1 MKKFIVN
8 NYFKI
13 LVFIVYTI
21 GLYFLYRLCKFG
33 IRKDLYLGLVCFI
46 IFIILSV
53 LLVKKEHLKS
63 LLCLLL
69 PTIIFGS
76 MIVYCAIPYNGALA
90 WKIDEWK
97 NKEEITLKHNML
109 YEDGLEGIFLDLDLV
124 DDLYVSNKLI
134 VEFNDDGKVLKI
146 DGFLYGKNSLGN
158 KKSYLISYDVDKSDK
173 VVVYK
178 NGYTNGNYEEDKLVK
193 PMFDIYKKINF
204 KSIPSKGR
212 HRLVYQGKQRFYS
225 SNNLKIINGKMSNC
239 IEGYALSIDEMNY
252 VIKPEKIDEYTLKKE
267 QLDKSVLEAKK
278 RDSWYLD
285 KSDGTMYYFLD
296 DKHGYSLEVT
306 DAALG
311 SRFYV
316 FNSSNDG
323 GITFNRVNDDPFLS
337 DLGVAE
343 GIVFV
348 DEKLGFI
355 GLTNGSMSSSSLFVT
370 RDGGI
375 SFELIKLDLSNVILP
390 KRSGNYSYSD
400 YLYYN
405 MVEVK
410 DDCLSIR
417 VSLDA
422 SDNLGIVYKSI
433 DQGKT
438 WQYDYV
444 INE

>member
-8 NYFKI
+8 KI

-33 IRKDLYLGLVCFI
+33 IRKDLYLGLVCLILFI
-46 IFIILSV
+46 VLSI
-53 LLVKKEHLKS
+53 LLVRKEHLKS
-63 LLCLLL
+63 LLCLLV
-69 PTIIFGS
+69 PTVIFGS
-76 MIVYCAIPYNGALA
+76 LIGYCAIPYNGALA
-90 WKIDEWK
+90 WKIEEWK

-109 YEDGLEGIFLDLDLV
+109 YEDGIEGIFLDLDLA
-124 DDLYVSNKLI
+124 DDLYVSNKFI
-134 VEFNDDGKVLKI
+134 IEFNDDGKVLKI
-146 DGFLYGKNSLGN
+146 DGFLYDSN
-158 KKSYLISYDVDKSDK
+158 KKSYLISYDVAKSDK

-178 NGYTNGNYEEDKLVK
+178 NGYTNGNLEEDKLVK
-193 PMFDIYKKINF
+193 PMFDIYKRINF
-204 KSIPSKGR
+204 KNITSKAK

-239 IEGYALSIDEMNY
+239 IEGYALSLDEMNY
-252 VIKPEKIDEYTLKKE
+252 VINPEKIDEKILEKE
-267 QLDKSVLEAKK
+267 QLDKSVLEAKNS
-278 RDSWYLD
+278 DSWYLD
-285 KSDGTMYYFLD
+285 KSNGTMYYFLD

-316 FNSSNDG
+316 FNSTIDG
-323 GITFNRVNDDPFLS
+323 GVTFNRVNDDPFLG

-355 GLTNGSMSSSSLFVT
+355 GLTNGSMSNSSLFVT
-370 RDGGI
+370 RNGGI
-375 SFELIKLDLSNVILP
+375 SFELIKLDLSNVSLP
-390 KRSGNYSYSD
+390 KRSGNYSYND

-417 VSLDA
+417 ISLDA
-422 SDNLGIVYKSI
+422 SDNLGIVYKSV
-433 DQGKT
+433 DQGKS